1 MASLIPQ
8 SFIDDLLER
17 TDLVELVDNSVKLK
31 KTGRNYTGLCP
42 FHSEKSPSFSV
53 VPDKQFYHCFGCGAS
68 GNAIKFLME
77 HERLDFV
84 EAVEDLAGRC
94 GVEVPKEASTDD
106 SPQRKSLYDL
116 LQASNEFFQQQ
127 LRKHEQKSRAIDY
140 LQNRGLSGKAALFF
154 NIGYAPPGWNNL
166 QDSLG
171 RDEKIQKDLIQ
182 AGMLIENEKGRVYD
196 RFRDRIMFPIRD
208 ARGRV
213 IAYGGRVL
221 GDEKPKYL
229 NSPETPVFHKS
240 NELYGL
246 YEAKKIRQKL
256 TRFLVVEG
264 YMDVVALAEYGIHF
278 AVATLGTA
286 TSSEHLEKLFKV
298 VPEVICC
305 FDGDKAGR
313 QAAQRAMETALP
325 ALRDGLQ
332 VRFLFL
338 PDGEDP
344 DTLVRKEGKEAFIQR
359 VNNATPLPD
368 YFFEQ
373 LAKDINIEAMDGK
386 ARLSALA
393 GPKIEQLAD
402 GVLKELMLAK
412 LSDLTGLNRERL
424 QASTAASA
432 QQNPKSRLST
442 SNVSPARTR
451 PTHTPIQPIAN
462 TQIPH
467 TESRNNSDVSH
478 YADSYDTHSH
488 FDEYDTQHNYES
500 PHQPQQQEEQHDYKV
515 AEYSRR
521 ALSLLCRSPALANEN
536 PLPSCLSQFSDEY
549 SALLIQLIAELRQSP
564 QSNPS
569 GLILQWANTP
579 QYQQIHN
586 ILETKD
592 FIEPDDGL
600 EAEFQGV
607 LKLLSNH
614 VKRLELQSEL
624 NQLKQIPNAQLSTE
638 QKQRLMK
645 LIIEIQSLNHIPD

>member
-8 SFIDDLLER
+8 TFIDDLLER
-17 TDLVELVDNSVKLK
+17 TDLVELIDNSVKLK

-77 HERLDFV
+77 HERMDFV

-94 GVEVPKEASTDD
+94 GVDVPKEAKHDD

-116 LQASNEFFQQQ
+116 LQASNIFFQQQ
-127 LRKHEQKSRAIDY
+127 LRQHDQRQRAIGY
-140 LQNRGLSGKAALFF
+140 LKNRGLSGKAAAFF
-154 NIGYAPPGWNNL
+154 NVGYAPPGWSNL
-166 QDSLG
+166 QDKLGTDESL
-171 RDEKIQKDLIQ
+171 QKDLVQ
-182 AGMLIENEKGRVYD
+182 AGMLIEKEDGRRYD

-229 NSPETPVFHKS
+229 NSPETPVFHKG

-286 TSSEHLEKLFKV
+286 TSAEHLNKLFKL

-313 QAAQRAMETALP
+313 QAAARALETALP

-359 VNNATPLPD
+359 VNHATPLPD

-393 GPKIEQLAD
+393 SPKINQLAD

-424 QASTAASA
+424 QQSTAPTERFTTPSTPTAA
-432 QQNPKSRLST
+432 PQPNLPPNPDDYYPDEYYDEEESH
-442 SNVSPARTR
+442 NEGM
-451 PTHTPIQPIAN
+451 HEQPIA
-462 TQIPH
+462 PD
-467 TESRNNSDVSH
+467 RKVSDL
-478 YADSYDTHSH
+478 TR
-488 FDEYDTQHNYES
+488 
-500 PHQPQQQEEQHDYKV
+500 K
-515 AEYSRR
+515 
-521 ALSLLCRSPALANEN
+521 ALSLLCRAPALADNN
-536 PLPSCLSQFSDEY
+536 PLPACLSQYSDENT
-549 SALLIQLIAELRQSP
+549 SLLIQLVAQLKQSP

-600 EAEFQGV
+600 EEEFQGV
-607 LKLLSNH
+607 LRLLSNH
-614 VKRLELQSEL
+614 VKRLELQQEL
-624 NQLKQIPNAQLSTE
+624 NQLKQITSAELNTE
-638 QKQRLMK
+638 QKQRLME
-645 LIIEIQSLNHIPD
+645 LIKEIQSLNHIPG